1 MYEFMKLLH
10 VTAVVLFLGNIT
22 TGLFWHRHAARTGQ
36 PNLLAHTMDGIIRSD
51 RWFTIPSVIVITL
64 TGLVAAMVG
73 RIPILG
79 TPWLFWALML
89 FALSGVV
96 FMARVAP
103 LQGRLL
109 AMARAEAFDLEA
121 YRQTALQWEL
131 WGGLALV
138 TPFGALVLMLLKPAF

>member
-1 MYEFMKLLH
+1 MYELMKLLH
-10 VTAVVLFLGNIT
+10 VCAVVLFLGNIT
-22 TGLFWHRHAARTGQ
+22 TGLFWHRHALRTGQ
-36 PNLLAHTMDGIIRSD
+36 PALLAHTVDGIIRSD
-51 RWFTIPSVIVITL
+51 RWFTIPGVVVITV
-64 TGLVAAMVG
+64 TGLIAAMVG

-109 AMARAEAFDLEA
+109 AMGRAEAFDLEV
-121 YRQTALQWEL
+121 YRKTALRWEP
-131 WGGLALV
+131 WGALALI